1 MIIFSKHELNSMK
14 FNHFS
19 DEDINFLFQVRMSFL
34 PPFVK

>member
-19 DEDINFLFQVRMSFL
+19 DEDINFLFQVRM
-34 PPFVK
+34 FVSPAFR